1 MTSVKKKKTK
11 NLWGKS
17 RDQNKLKDT
26 ELGKLAV
33 MINLRKVMKNRRQK
47 HRLSMH

>member
-1 MTSVKKKKTK
+1 MTSVKKKK

-17 RDQNKLKDT
+17 RDQNKLKDI
-26 ELGKLAV
+26 ELGKLAG
-33 MINLRKVMKNRRQK
+33 MINLGKEVIKNRRQK